1 MHRFTVRLSLFVIVV
16 LLILA
21 GCSSSAQNGAAKAVE
36 GYLQA
41 VTAQD
46 INKASSL
53 SCANWESS
61 AQLEVDSFSAVTAK
75 LDGLSC
81 KETGTD
87 GKFTLVSCQGKIVT
101 TYNNENQE
109 INLAGRVYQAVQE
122 SGEWRMCGYK

>member
-1 MHRFTVRLSLFVIVV
+1 MRRLFLFAIVSFFV
-16 LLILA
+16 LA
-21 GCSSSAQNGAAKAVE
+21 GCTSSSQNGAAKAVE

-41 VTAQD
+41 VTVQD

-53 SCANWESS
+53 SCADWESS

-81 KETGTD
+81 QQTGTS
-87 GKFTLVSCQGKIVT
+87 GKFTLVTCQGKIVT

-109 INLAGRVYQAVQE
+109 INLTGRVYQAVQE
-122 SGEWRMCGYK
+122 NSAWRMCGYK